1 MHFSELPELTAS
13 AHAAIR
19 QTTCSIQEVEQ
30 AGINLNAPAVIT
42 ENTFSTHYLIS
53 LIVFNKQFGATR
65 DSQTPIE
72 KQVRLLPVSYTHL
85 DVYKRQV

>member
-1 MHFSELPELTAS
+1 MLVNEQLDLTAS

-30 AGINLNAPAVIT
+30 AGINLNAPAVIA
-42 ENTFSTHYLIS
+42 ENTFLTHYLIS

-65 DSQTPIE
+65 DSQNPI
-72 KQVRLLPVSYTHL
+72 
-85 DVYKRQV
+85 